1 MFTGGDFKSIEGK
14 CVSTLMVAARHGFMV
29 TSESLRDE
37 HAGKETIHHRTDR
50 NTVHVYTG
58 DVEK

>member
-1 MFTGGDFKSIEGK
+1 MFTGGGLKSIKGK
-14 CVSTLMVAARHGFMV
+14 CVSMLIVAAHHVFMM
-29 TSESLRDE
+29 TSESLK
-37 HAGKETIHHRTDR
+37 HAGKRTIHHRTDR

>member
-1 MFTGGDFKSIEGK
+1 MFTGGGFKSILGK
-14 CVSTLMVAARHGFMV
+14 FVSTLIVAACHVFMV

-37 HAGKETIHHRTDR
+37 HAGKGTIHHRTDR